1 MPTTPHHDP
10 RRGAGLMRMRMLLNS
25 LLLLKNPN
33 QKLSG
38 KDTLKA
44 SARVEPSSV
53 SQPPE
58 LTATLPTE
66 TGS

>member
-1 MPTTPHHDP
+1 
-10 RRGAGLMRMRMLLNS
+10 MRMRMLLNS